1 MWRQLTLTAVM
12 AAAVVLAAACGSSS
26 APPLPPRSCRS
37 QPRPVVPLALHLSAP
52 PTRARAICIARLY
65 SAVFAR
71 APGWGRLPS
80 IMRAEYPN
88 LQLWQD
94 RSLLYACNGCA
105 DGVFSTDWLRRNH
118 PDWIIRDTA
127 GLEVHPVGRP
137 DLTLVDFT
145 NLDYLASWG
154 QRMVTLLSGDGFTG
168 VDVVD
173 GGNDQKWDG
182 LPVAHNDDIRD
193 TALKGFVLRRQLGK
207 ALTVVRAVLKTNG
220 YLLAAENGP
229 PRVLSPDQI
238 NSTDAVSVGQ
248 GFADRTGPAWST
260 LFRYFQ
266 RVYDERVG
274 SVVWD
279 DGGRLSPSQR
289 VYGLASYLLVA
300 IGPSAAY
307 GPGSDPNDPLYR
319 LSLGTPTDT
328 APSRDGDTW
337 IRSYAGGTV
346 AVNPGRQPATVEM
359 GQEGQV
365 TLPPGS
371 AVIQVGKKL
380 LRSGSP

>member
-1 MWRQLTLTAVM
+1 MWRQLTL
-12 AAAVVLAAACGSSS
+12 AAATAAVVVLAAACGSDA
-26 APPLPPRSCRS
+26 APPVPPRSCRS
-37 QPRPVVPLALHLSAP
+37 LPRPAVPLALHLSAP
-52 PTRARAICIARLY
+52 PTRAHAICIAREY
-65 SAVFAR
+65 SAVFAS

-80 IMRAEYPN
+80 IMRAEYAN
-88 LQLWQD
+88 LQLWQE

-105 DGVFSTDWLRRNH
+105 DGVFSTVWLHRNH
-118 PDWIIRDTA
+118 PDWIIRDTE

-145 NLDYLASWG
+145 NLDYLAAWG
-154 QRMVTLLSGDGFTG
+154 QRMVNLLGEDGFTG

-182 LPVAHNDDIRD
+182 LPVAHNADIRD
-193 TALKGFVLRRQLGK
+193 TVLQGFALRRQVAR
-207 ALTVVRAVLKTNG
+207 ALTVVRDVLKTNG

-229 PRVLSPDQI
+229 PRVVSADQI
-238 NSTDAVSVGQ
+238 NSTDAVSVGE

-266 RVYDERVG
+266 RAYDTHVG

-279 DGGRLSPSQR
+279 DSGGLSQGQR

-307 GPGSDPNDPLYR
+307 GPGSDPTDPLYR
-319 LSLGTPTDT
+319 LSLGSPTDT

-337 IRSYAGGTV
+337 IRSYSGGTV
-346 AVNPGRQPATVEM
+346 AVNPGDEPATVAM

-365 TLPPGS
+365 TVRPGS

-380 LRSGSP
+380 LRSD